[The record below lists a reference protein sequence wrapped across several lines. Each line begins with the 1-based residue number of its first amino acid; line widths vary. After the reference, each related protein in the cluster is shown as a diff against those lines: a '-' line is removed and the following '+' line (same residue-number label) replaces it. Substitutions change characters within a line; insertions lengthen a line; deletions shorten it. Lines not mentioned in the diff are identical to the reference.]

1 MHKILPL
8 TLAVVSATVF
18 GAETELESC
27 LALADTE
34 RLACYDEKV
43 KAAQKRRL
51 QAERQEPAIA
61 TMNTGESQDSQ
72 QNTGAEAALIPVA
85 TILQS
90 LWSWMT
96 VIKEGPSGSEPINP
110 TLFCR
115 CITAVR

>member
-8 TLAVVSATVF
+8 TLAVMSATVF
-18 GAETELESC
+18 GSETELESC

-61 TMNTGESQDSQ
+61 AMSTGESQDPQ
-72 QNTGAEAALIPVA
+72 
-85 TILQS
+85 
-90 LWSWMT
+90 
-96 VIKEGPSGSEPINP
+96 
-110 TLFCR
+110 
-115 CITAVR
+115 